1 MKQVQA
7 LTLSHCM
14 LNVFAFLSIVHI
26 RNYFWVQLNLD
37 YLDLWELGWIVWT
50 FKKMD
55 NQEQYQSFIQ
65 GMASTLFQY
74 ICFVWWEKV
83 FMDLECD

>member
-14 LNVFAFLSIVHI
+14 LNVFAFLCIVHI

-37 YLDLWELGWIVWT
+37 YLDLWELG
-50 FKKMD
+50 
-55 NQEQYQSFIQ
+55 
-65 GMASTLFQY
+65 
-74 ICFVWWEKV
+74 
-83 FMDLECD
+83 

>member
-26 RNYFWVQLNLD
+26 PNYFWVQLNLD
-37 YLDLWELGWIVWT
+37 YLDLWELG
-50 FKKMD
+50 
-55 NQEQYQSFIQ
+55 
-65 GMASTLFQY
+65 
-74 ICFVWWEKV
+74 
-83 FMDLECD
+83 

>member
-26 RNYFWVQLNLD
+26 RNLD
-37 YLDLWELGWIVWT
+37 YLDLWELG
-50 FKKMD
+50 
-55 NQEQYQSFIQ
+55 
-65 GMASTLFQY
+65 
-74 ICFVWWEKV
+74 
-83 FMDLECD
+83 